1 MTLSALIISIF
12 IQLGYINN
20 ASDLNNIPQA
30 QQQQW
35 QQEIIDDET
44 YGN

>member
-12 IQLGYINN
+12 IQFGFINN

-30 QQQQW
+30 QQEQW
-35 QQEIIDDET
+35 QQEIIEDDL
-44 YGN
+44 YGY